1 MMEVTILGSGTCVP
15 SLRRSSCSILLESD
29 GDCLLFD
36 CGAGTIRR
44 LLETG
49 KTLQDI
55 THIFLSHFHPDHSAE
70 LISILFSTKYAPGI
84 QRNKTLRVMGGAGLQ
99 RLYRG
104 LKLAYGNWIVP
115 EDNPVEL
122 TEIDPKINLLLE
134 INQITVRWVP
144 VNHNP
149 ESLAYRISDGQHSV
163 VYSGDTDDSKDL
175 VAFARRAD
183 VLICESAFPD
193 EQKTPGHLCPSAAGR
208 IAREAQVGKLV
219 LTHLY
224 PACDRIDIMQQCRKS
239 WSGPL
244 EIAADLL
251 PVRL

>member
-1 MMEVTILGSGTCVP
+1 MEITILGSGTCVP
-15 SLRRSSCSILLESD
+15 SLKRSSCSILLESN

-44 LLETG
+44 LLEAG

-70 LISILFSTKYAPGI
+70 LVSILFSTKYPQGT
-84 QRNKTLRVMGGAGLQ
+84 QRTHPLRIVAGAGLQ
-99 RLYRG
+99 RLYNG
-104 LKLAYGNWIVP
+104 LKMAYGNWIVLA
-115 EDNPVEL
+115 DGLLEL
-122 TEIDPKINLLLE
+122 VEIDPAIISFLAINDL
-134 INQITVRWVP
+134 IVRWGP
-144 VNHNP
+144 VSHNP
-149 ESLAYRISDGQHSV
+149 ESLAFRVSDGQHSM
-163 VYSGDTDDSKDL
+163 VYSGDTDDSPDL
-175 VAFARRAD
+175 VALAHQAD

-208 IAREAQVGKLV
+208 IARQAQVGKLV

-224 PACDRIDIMQQCRKS
+224 PACDGIDLIQQCRKF

-244 EIAADLL
+244 EIATDLL